1 MRNLILALAIGLL
14 SLSLNT
20 GCASLQQYMG
30 SSDDGGG
37 MTTQKVV
44 GGLYDALTVGS
55 QRAVGSTSKKGG
67 FLNNPL
73 IKINMPSELEPIM
86 NAVRKVGLSKQV
98 DNLVAQMNHAAEQ
111 ASGEAINILVDT
123 VKGIT
128 FQDAWAILNGN
139 ETAATDYFRARTTD
153 QLTARFSPI
162 VDKKMHELGVYDIYN
177 TINNA
182 YAALPFGNNKGYNLE
197 KYVVDEALRGLF
209 TTVAEE
215 EAKIRENL
223 KFRSTPALK
232 EVFGFLDSQRAQG
245 KRAEPTSSS
254 SGRTSSGS
262 TRGQGGSLPKGTV
275 Q

>member
-30 SSDDGGG
+30 SSEGGG

-55 QRAVGSTSKKGG
+55 QRAVGTTSKKGG

-73 IKINMPSELEPIM
+73 IRINMPSELEPIM
-86 NAVRKVGLSKQV
+86 NAVRKIGLNKQV
-98 DNLVAQMNHAAEQ
+98 DNLVAQMNHAAEL

-128 FQDAWAILNGN
+128 FTDAWDILNGN
-139 ETAATDYFRARTTD
+139 ETAATDYFRARTTQ
-153 QLTARFSPI
+153 QLTARFRPI
-162 VDKKMHELGVYDIYN
+162 VDTKMRELGVYDIYN

-182 YAALPFGNNKGYNLE
+182 YAALPFGNNQGYNLE
-197 KYVVDEALRGLF
+197 EYVVDEALRGLF
-209 TTVAEE
+209 TTVAQEE
-215 EAKIRENL
+215 VKIRSSLN
-223 KFRSTPALK
+223 FRSTPALK

-254 SGRTSSGS
+254 SGTTSGGT
-262 TRGQGGSLPKGTV
+262 TRGKGGSLPRGTV

>member
-1 MRNLILALAIGLL
+1 MRNLILALTISLF
-14 SLSLNT
+14 SLSLGT

-30 SSDDGGG
+30 SSEGG

-55 QRAVGSTSKKGG
+55 ERAVGTTSKKGG

-73 IKINMPSELEPIM
+73 IRINMPSELEPVM
-86 NAVRKVGLSKQV
+86 NAVRKIGLNKQV
-98 DNLVAQMNHAAEQ
+98 DNLVAQMNHAAEL

-128 FQDAWAILNGN
+128 FTDAWDILNGN
-139 ETAATDYFRARTTD
+139 ETAATDYFRARTTQ
-153 QLTARFSPI
+153 QLTARFRPI
-162 VDKKMHELGVYDIYN
+162 VDSKMRELGVYGIYN

-182 YAALPFGNNKGYNLE
+182 YAALPFGNSKGYDLE
-197 KYVVDEALRGLF
+197 SYVVDEALKGLF
-209 TTVAEE
+209 TTVAQE
-215 EAKIRENL
+215 EAKIRSNL
-223 KFRSTPALK
+223 NFRSTPALK
-232 EVFGFLDSQRAQG
+232 EVFGFLDEQRAKG

-254 SGRTSSGS
+254 DRKSGGT
-262 TRGQGGSLPKGTV
+262 TRGTGGSLPRGTV